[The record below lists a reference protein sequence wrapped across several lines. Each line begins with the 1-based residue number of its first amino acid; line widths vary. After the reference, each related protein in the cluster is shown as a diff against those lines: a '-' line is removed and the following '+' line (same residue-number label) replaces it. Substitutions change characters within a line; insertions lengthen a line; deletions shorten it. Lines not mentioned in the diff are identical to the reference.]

1 MEAVGLTVGVVGLAG
16 LFSTCLEAVDKVQT
30 YLSFRTDS
38 HVLDTRFKAAKVRF
52 EKWGRRV
59 RFEETMR
66 SEDHHPALNDRDIS
80 AAVQDIFQIITDT
93 TLCDAS
99 DASAHH
105 TSRAMTPSDDVSLG
119 SLRPRPHGTRR
130 RKLVWTL
137 WGKTERTEQ
146 VELFEKLV
154 QQLHNL
160 VPVDAVQGT
169 RPVHELDT
177 RRTDNLAPGLG
188 TSLGHAR
195 PAELQRI
202 LARIEEANRDCS
214 PLSAR
219 KSVTLFA
226 ADAFAADVFAP
237 DVFISDVFF
246 SDVFS
251 ANVFIL
257 DVFSAAVFPSD
268 VCTPDIFSAAVIT
281 PDVFSTNV
289 FTPDV
294 FTADVFALSDPDIL
308 PLTSSPLTSSHP
320 TSSLLTSSLL
330 TAQLEWLDAFE
341 HVVRVLRKKVV
352 DTNIINRIEGFVEK
366 VNTSPTDERLNA
378 ELQKLTYSELVF
390 TSICF
395 NQKTIRLLD
404 VWEAKQTRDYMES
417 QKIPWDRDQVI
428 KKLRAHVLTPS
439 PYQSLYE
446 SSQGKATTA
455 GNVSTKNAFSSHT
468 DRETVTACLGGYIA
482 SVMPEEDFPD
492 TAITTAVD
500 TQYPK
505 SNMDGL
511 MTIQLAREAAWLHSL
526 FTGSGQGVNVDEIN
540 HILGPGIAKAVHH
553 SQLRQWE
560 IEQGWEERTN
570 CVQLAYALKIRIGN
584 TSEITDDLHVPEDD
598 FQMLFNPNHL
608 GFGSFGA

>member
-1 MEAVGLTVGVVGLAG
+1 M
-16 LFSTCLEAVDKVQT
+16 
-30 YLSFRTDS
+30 
-38 HVLDTRFKAAKVRF
+38 TRVIF
-52 EKWGRRV
+52 GR
-59 RFEETMR
+59 
-66 SEDHHPALNDRDIS
+66 
-80 AAVQDIFQIITDT
+80 
-93 TLCDAS
+93 
-99 DASAHH
+99 
-105 TSRAMTPSDDVSLG
+105 
-119 SLRPRPHGTRR
+119 
-130 RKLVWTL
+130 
-137 WGKTERTEQ
+137 
-146 VELFEKLV
+146 
-154 QQLHNL
+154 
-160 VPVDAVQGT
+160 
-169 RPVHELDT
+169 
-177 RRTDNLAPGLG
+177 
-188 TSLGHAR
+188 
-195 PAELQRI
+195 
-202 LARIEEANRDCS
+202 
-214 PLSAR
+214 
-219 KSVTLFA
+219 TLFA

-246 SDVFS
+246 SDVFTS
-251 ANVFIL
+251 DVFTSDVFTP
-257 DVFSAAVFPSD
+257 DVFSAAVFASD
-268 VCTPDIFSAAVIT
+268 VCTSDIFSAAVFT
-281 PDVFSTNV
+281 PDVFSTNA

-294 FTADVFALSDPDIL
+294 FAADVFAYPILTSSAPDVFSSDVFTRLSPL
-308 PLTSSPLTSSHP
+308 PSLLPTFALPTSSPLMSLLL

-330 TAQLEWLDAFE
+330 TSSLLTNIRLFRRPEFAKPVKELVKNLRAQLELLDAFE

-468 DRETVTACLGGYIA
+468 DRETVTACLGDYIA

-540 HILGPGIAKAVHH
+540 RILGPGIAKAVHH

-608 GFGSFGA
+608 GFGSFVLLKVVFAFIESDFGECWDQLPT